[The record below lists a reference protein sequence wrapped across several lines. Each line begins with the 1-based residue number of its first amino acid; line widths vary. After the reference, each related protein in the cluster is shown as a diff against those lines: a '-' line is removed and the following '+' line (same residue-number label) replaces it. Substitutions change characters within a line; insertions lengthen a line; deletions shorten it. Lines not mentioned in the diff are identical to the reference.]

1 VKTVTQTWVTEGIVT
16 APGEGDMQVLVIGG
30 TRFIG
35 PHVVRRLL
43 AAGHAVAVFHRGQTR
58 ADLPP
63 AVVPIR
69 GDRNDLPAFAGEF
82 ERLAP
87 QVVIDMVAYTERDA
101 LDLVR
106 TFRGLA
112 RRLVVL
118 SSMDVYRSYER
129 LRDGGAGVPDP
140 TPAAE
145 DAPLRRTLFPYRGLA
160 KGEDDL
166 LYHYEKILV
175 ERAVSGSPDLPATV
189 LRLPAVYGPGDDQ
202 RRTVEYLKRMDD
214 GRPAILLNEVR
225 AGWRWSRGYVEN
237 AAAAVALATADERSA
252 GRTYNVGEQ
261 DVCTEAE
268 WVRRIGRA
276 AGWAGEVLGL
286 PEEALPP
293 HLRAPYDW
301 RHDCVGDTERIRREL
316 GYGEPVGLEEALR
329 RTVAWERAQPPRD
342 VDPKQFD
349 YAAEDAA
356 LAARGGA

>member
-1 VKTVTQTWVTEGIVT
+1 
-16 APGEGDMQVLVIGG
+16 MQVLVIGG
-30 TRFIG
+30 TRFLG
-35 PHVVRRLL
+35 PHVLRRLL
-43 AAGHAVAVFHRGQTR
+43 AAGHNVAVFHRGQTR

-63 AVVPIR
+63 AVVSIR
-69 GDRNDLPAFAGEF
+69 GDRKDLPAFAGAF
-82 ERLAP
+82 KRVDP

-101 LDLVR
+101 FDLVR

-129 LRDGGAGVPDP
+129 LRGGTAEAPDP

-175 ERAVSGSPDLPATV
+175 EQTVAGNSDLPATV

-202 RRTVEYLKRMDD
+202 GRIFEYLKRMDD
-214 GRPAILLNEVR
+214 GRPAILLNAVR
-225 AGWRWSRGYVEN
+225 AGWRWSRGYVEDV
-237 AAAAVALATADERSA
+237 AAAVALAATDGRAA
-252 GRTYNVGEQ
+252 GRTYNVGEAEA
-261 DVCTEAE
+261 CTEAE

-276 AGWAGEVLGL
+276 AGWAGHVVGL
-286 PEEALPP
+286 PEEELPG
-293 HLRAPYDW
+293 HLRTAYDW
-301 RHDCVGDTERIRREL
+301 RHDCAGDSGRIRREL
-316 GYGEPVGLEEALR
+316 GYEEPVGREEGLR
-329 RTVAWERAQPPRD
+329 RTVAWERAQPPREGD
-342 VDPKQFD
+342 SGQFD

-356 LAARGGA
+356 LAARGCAPGLAKTLSPP

>member
-1 VKTVTQTWVTEGIVT
+1 VQF
-16 APGEGDMQVLVIGG
+16 LVIGG
-30 TRFIG
+30 TRFTG

-58 ADLPP
+58 AELPP
-63 AVVPIR
+63 AVVTIH
-69 GDRNDLPAFAGEF
+69 GDRKDLPAFAGAF
-82 ERLAP
+82 ARLAP

-129 LRDGGAGVPDP
+129 LRGTADEAPDP
-140 TPAAE
+140 TPSAE
-145 DAPLRRTLFPYRGLA
+145 DSPLRRTLFPYRGLA

-175 ERAVSGSPDLPATV
+175 ERAVRGGPDLPATL

-202 RRTVEYLKRMDD
+202 RRTFEYLKRMDD

-237 AAAAVALATADERSA
+237 VADAVALAATDERAA
-252 GRTYNVGEQ
+252 GRTYNVGERAA
-261 DVCTEAE
+261 CTEAE

-276 AGWAGEVLGL
+276 TAWAGEVVGL
-286 PEEALPP
+286 PEADLPA
-293 HLRAPYDW
+293 HLRTPYDW
-301 RHDCVGDTERIRREL
+301 RHDCVGDTGRLRREL
-316 GYGEPVGLEEALR
+316 GFEEPVSPEEALR
-329 RTVAWERAQPPRD
+329 RTVAWERAQPPRE
-342 VDPKQFD
+342 VDPRQFD
-349 YAAEDAA
+349 YDDEDAA
-356 LAARGGA
+356 LAKRRRA